1 MPGAV
6 RGGTLHIALVNA
18 PRNPQSPDSP
28 VGSSD
33 FEFLVPFPKSPISTY
48 SKMALLGLGLLSSA
62 CFSDPRWICWA
73 NRNLAPG
80 AWGHGTVRGHRARHS
95 MGHQGQCAHLAMK
108 SP

>member
-73 NRNLAPG
+73 NRNLATTPQHPLG
-80 AWGHGTVRGHRARHS
+80 PHWAVWGT
-95 MGHQGQCAHLAMK
+95 QGCYI
-108 SP
+108 

>member
-6 RGGTLHIALVNA
+6 RGGTFHIALVNA

-28 VGSSD
+28 VGSSN

-73 NRNLAPG
+73 NRNLAQTP
-80 AWGHGTVRGHRARHS
+80 
-95 MGHQGQCAHLAMK
+95 
-108 SP
+108 P